1 MSGKAAAIPLPGL
14 PAADAWTSVLDLPC
28 QLTVEVPVPGFKVR
42 DLLYLAADAVVETG
56 CKPSSHVPVRVNG
69 QLIAMAEF
77 EVIGETLAVR
87 LTELT

>member
-1 MSGKAAAIPLPGL
+1 VSVTTAAL
-14 PAADAWTSVLDLPC
+14 PAAAVPPAEAWSSVLDLPC
-28 QLTVEVPVPGFKVR
+28 ELTVEVPVPGFKVR
-42 DLLYLAADAVVETG
+42 DLLYLAAEAVVETG